1 MSFYSNIEKK
11 LHNICSK
18 NDVTRTIAGL
28 LSVFFLGGI
37 IGASLSPTV
46 SGVVTGGILGVIG
59 GFLYTFLILDR

>member
-1 MSFYSNIEKK
+1 MSLYSNFEKK

-37 IGASLSPTV
+37 IGASLSPTL
-46 SGVVTGGILGVIG
+46 SGVLTGGILGVIAG
-59 GFLYTFLILDR
+59 LIYTFLILER